1 MELIVV
7 YLLEA
12 KLTKFIII
20 ALALVILVLAFVIV
34 LLNVYIMN
42 LHKEMYRKEKSFK
55 RALQN
60 VRDEER
66 KKREEDDLEEIDI

>member
-1 MELIVV
+1 MDYIVV

-12 KLTKFIII
+12 ELTKFVII
-20 ALALVILVLAFVIV
+20 ALAAVILVLAFVIV
-34 LLNVYIMN
+34 LLNIYIMN

-55 RALQN
+55 RTLQR

-66 KKREEDDLEEIDI
+66 KKREEDDLEEINL